1 MKADPL
7 LPRAAVSVAAVALVT
22 GVIFGLKEVAPV
34 LSLGVLYV
42 FAVLPVA
49 VSYGLGYAIA
59 VSVGSMLAFNFFFLP
74 PLHTLALTDSE
85 NWVALA
91 VYLVTA
97 VVVSELAA
105 TARRR
110 SRAAVEAEALRR
122 SDAAKTAVLH
132 AVSHDLRSP
141 LTAIRAATDGLQ
153 SGSLHLDEVDRAE
166 LLETIRLETARL
178 ERLVANLLDLSRL
191 EAGAARPQLELWPV
205 DELVSRALEAL
216 GADAARISVANAG
229 ETPPVR
235 RGRGTARAPARQRA
249 RERAQAVLAGQTRS
263 RCRFGALADE
273 VEIRISDR
281 GPGLERE
288 DLDRIFEPFER
299 GSGGRGTGLGLAIA
313 RGFADANG
321 CRLWAEPR
329 PGSGATFV
337 LAIPAAR
344 VPAEVAR

>member
-1 MKADPL
+1 L
-7 LPRAAVSVAAVALVT
+7 LSRAALSVAAVALVT
-22 GVIFGLKEVAPV
+22 GAIFGLKEVAPV

-74 PLHTLALTDSE
+74 PVHTLALTDSE

-105 TARRR
+105 VARRR
-110 SRAAVEAEALRR
+110 SLAAVEAEALRR

-153 SGSLHLDEVDRAE
+153 SGSLNLDEVDRAE

-178 ERLVANLLDLSRL
+178 ERLVSNLLDLSRL
-191 EAGAARPQLELWPV
+191 EAGAARPQPELWPI

-216 GADAARISVANAG
+216 GADAARISVVNAG

-235 RGRGTARAPARQRA
+235 VDAAQL
-249 RERAQAVLAGQTRS
+249 ERLLVNVLENALRLS
-263 RCRFGALADE
+263 SLADPVE
-273 VEIRISDR
+273 VSVQDLDGEIQIQVSDR
-281 GPGLERE
+281 GPGLEGE
-288 DLDRIFEPFER
+288 DLERIFEPFEH
-299 GSGGRGTGLGLAIA
+299 GSSSRGTGLGLAIA
-313 RGFADANG
+313 RGFAEANG

-337 LAIPAAR
+337 LAIPAASAP
-344 VPAEVAR
+344 VEVSG